1 MDRYIG
7 LDAHKETCTLA
18 VMGPS
23 GKRIKERVVETN
35 IKLLIEEIRSIAG
48 TLHLCMEEGAQSAWL
63 YEMLEPYVDEL
74 VVVMPE
80 KRQGSKSDSIDA
92 WELAERMR
100 TRRFGTRVFKA
111 PQRFTR
117 LRQAVRAHRVAVREM
132 VRAKNR
138 LKAQYRARG
147 VRELSDQVYDG
158 EKRVSWLRKL
168 TGPHRDLAEL
178 MSLQLDAAVQAHERA
193 EKWLLAEAKQV
204 PDVALLHTVPGLGPI
219 RASQIVSVVVVP
231 ERFRTKRQFW
241 SYCGLGIEIRSSSD
255 WKKDGFTGGLVRRSK
270 SQSRGL
276 TRKRN
281 ALLKE
286 VFKGAA
292 QRVICMNGQPLRA
305 DYERMI
311 AAGTKPHLAV
321 LTIARRIAS
330 ATLAIWKRKEVYT
343 PEKHLAN
350 RAA

>member
-35 IKLLIEEIRSIAG
+35 VRLLIEEIRSIAG
-48 TLHLCMEEGAQSAWL
+48 TRHLCMEEGAQSAWL
-63 YEMLEPYVDEL
+63 YETLEPHVDEL
-74 VVVMPE
+74 VVVQPE

-92 WELAERMR
+92 WVLAEQMR

-111 PQRFTR
+111 PRRFTR

-138 LKAQYRARG
+138 LKAQYRSRG
-147 VRELSDQVYDG
+147 VRELSNEVYEA
-158 EKRVSWLRKL
+158 EKRTNWLRKL
-168 TGPHRDLAEL
+168 TGPHRTIGEL
-178 MSLQLDAAVQAHERA
+178 MSFQLDAAMQAHERA
-193 EKWLLAEAKQV
+193 EKWLLDEAKLV
-204 PDVALLHTVPGLGPI
+204 PEVARLDTVPGLGPI
-219 RASQIVSVVVVP
+219 RASQIVAVVVTP
-231 ERFRTKRQFW
+231 DRFRTKRQFW
-241 SYCGLGIEIRSSSD
+241 SYCGLGIVTRSSSD
-255 WKKDGFTGGLVRRSK
+255 WTKDRSTGELVRRSK
-270 SQSRGL
+270 SQTRGL
-276 TRKRN
+276 TRNRN

-292 QRVICMNGQPLRA
+292 EHVIVMKNQPLRA
-305 DYERMI
+305 DYERMV
-311 AAGTKPHLAV
+311 AAGTEPKLAV

-330 ATLAIWKRKEVYT
+330 ATLAIWKHKEDYA
-343 PEKHLAN
+343 PEKHVAKT
-350 RAA
+350 AA